1 MNGKCELVLPYD
13 IIEITK
19 GTLYDGDEIAFKM
32 RLYEIPID

>member
-13 IIEITK
+13 IIETTK
-19 GTLYDGDEIAFKM
+19 GTLYDGDKIAFKM